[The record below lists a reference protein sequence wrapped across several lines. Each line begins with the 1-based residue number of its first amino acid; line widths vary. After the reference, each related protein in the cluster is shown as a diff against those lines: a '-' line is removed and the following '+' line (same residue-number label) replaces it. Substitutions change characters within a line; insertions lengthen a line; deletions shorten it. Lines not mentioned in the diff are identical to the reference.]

1 MIEIIIAAFIG
12 LLVGILVG
20 RAKQT
25 PFNNKKELIV
35 GQNILLQTLEY
46 PASMPNDLS
55 GSDKILWYVEY
66 NKLTINERVLLEER
80 QQSVSLK
87 SIAKNIAFFAWIAI
101 IMIARYIFLLYFYN

>member
-20 RAKQT
+20 RAKQN
-25 PFNNKKELIV
+25 PFNNKKESIV

-66 NKLTINERVLLEER
+66 NKLT
-80 QQSVSLK
+80 K
-87 SIAKNIAFFAWIAI
+87 WSI
-101 IMIARYIFLLYFYN
+101 

>member
-12 LLVGILVG
+12 LLLGVLVG
-20 RAKQT
+20 RVKQT
-25 PFNNKKELIV
+25 PFINKKESIV
-35 GQNILLQTLEY
+35 RENILLQTLEY

-101 IMIARYIFLLYFYN
+101 ISIAIYFPLLYFYN

>member
-20 RAKQT
+20 RVKQP
-25 PFNNKKELIV
+25 PFNNKKESIV
-35 GQNILLQTLEY
+35 GENILLQTLEY

-55 GSDKILWYVEY
+55 GQDKILWYLEY
-66 NKLTINERVLLEER
+66 NKLTINERVLLEKR
-80 QQSVSLK
+80 QQSVSFK

-101 IMIARYIFLLYFYN
+101 ISIAIYIFLLYFNN

>member
-12 LLVGILVG
+12 LLLGVLVG
-20 RAKQT
+20 RVKQT
-25 PFNNKKELIV
+25 PFINKKESIV
-35 GQNILLQTLEY
+35 RENILLQTLEY

-55 GSDKILWYVEY
+55 GQDKILWYLEY

-101 IMIARYIFLLYFYN
+101 ISIAIYFLTLF